1 MSIDLVKELNSEQ
14 AKAAA
19 NINGPSLIIAG
30 AGSGKTRML
39 TYRIAYM
46 LEEGINDKEI
56 LALTFTNKAAK
67 EMKERINALTKNK
80 YKHITATTFHSF
92 GLGLLKQYIQ
102 HLGYKNNFTVY
113 DTNDNTS
120 LLRNVIVSLGYE
132 LSNYNINSLLQLFSD
147 IKCERHKAIEKKDSA
162 LDEIYKEFVA
172 TQKAYNVVD
181 FDDLILLPIKIF
193 EKCPDVLNA
202 VQERFKYILVD
213 EFQDTSLLQYKF
225 VTMIAKKYQN
235 IAVVGDDDQSIYSW
249 RGANYQNIVNFEHD
263 FPTLKEFKLERN
275 YRCSGNILEAANTI
289 ITHNE
294 KRKEK
299 KLWTEDSKGSQIYV
313 TSNEDEEEEAYYIA
327 QQIKDRSRKEGLAYS
342 DFAVLVR
349 TNTLLSKL
357 ETALME
363 NSIPTQVSGGQS
375 FFDRKEIRDLL
386 CYLKVIVNIDD
397 DVSLLRII
405 NTPRRGIGRVTIEK
419 LRQWADKKKTTL
431 FDAVS
436 DFAYA
441 QDAPINSKTQEAL
454 KNFVQM
460 IITWQNLAENN
471 QKANLLSTIIDDISY
486 REKLHED
493 YPESPKTVDYKMQS
507 LEFLRQ
513 RISRYEKSNPD
524 TSLRDYLNLV
534 MILGEENSDVEKG
547 KVNLMTMHAAK
558 GLEFNTVYLAGI
570 EDNIIP
576 SSRALEENPQNI
588 EEERRL
594 FYVAVTRAKKE
605 LTITYCE
612 NRKDRMGENHLCLP
626 SRFIEEIPSSLI
638 SNKVAG
644 EEESSTEDKLAA
656 LSAMLEKFRKK

>member
-46 LEEGINDKEI
+46 LEQGIQDREI

-67 EMKERINALTKNK
+67 EMKERISELTKGN

-92 GLGLLKQYIQ
+92 GLSLLKQYIQ
-102 HLGYKNNFTVY
+102 YLGYKNNFTVY

-120 LLRNVIVSLGYE
+120 LLRNVIVTLGYD
-132 LSNYNINSLLQLFSD
+132 LSNYNISSLLSLFSD
-147 IKCERHKAIEKKDSA
+147 IKCERHKEIQNKDSA
-162 LDEIYKEFVA
+162 LEEIYNEFIA

-193 EKCPDVLNA
+193 EKRPGVLNI
-202 VQERFKYILVD
+202 VQERYKYILVD

-225 VTMIAKKYQN
+225 ITLIAKKYQN

-327 QQIKDRSRKEGLAYS
+327 QHIKDRSRKEGLAYS

-349 TNTLLSKL
+349 TNGLLSKL

-419 LRQWADKKKTTL
+419 LRQHADKKKTSL
-431 FDAVS
+431 FDALS

-441 QDAPINSKTQEAL
+441 VDAPVSGKTKEAL

-460 IITWQNLAENN
+460 VIGWQNLAENN
-471 QKANLLSTIIDDISY
+471 QKASLLSTIIDDISY

-493 YPESPKTVDYKMQS
+493 YPDSPKSVDYKMQS

-576 SSRALEENPQNI
+576 SSRALEENPANI

-626 SRFIEEIPSSLI
+626 SRFIEEIPNQLI

-644 EEESSTEDKLAA
+644 EEETSTEDKLAA
-656 LSAMLEKFRKK
+656 LSAMLEKLRKK

>member
-46 LEEGINDKEI
+46 LEQGIQDREI

-67 EMKERINALTKNK
+67 EMKERISELTKGN

-102 HLGYKNNFTVY
+102 YLGYKNNFTVY

-120 LLRNVIVSLGYE
+120 LLRNVIVTLGYD
-132 LSNYNINSLLQLFSD
+132 LSNYNISSLLALFSD
-147 IKCERHKAIEKKDSA
+147 IKCERHKEIQNKDSA
-162 LDEIYKEFVA
+162 LEEIYNEFIA

-193 EKCPDVLNA
+193 EKRPDVLNI
-202 VQERFKYILVD
+202 VQERYKYILVD

-225 VTMIAKKYQN
+225 ITLIAKKYQN

-327 QQIKDRSRKEGLAYS
+327 QHIKDRSRKEGLAYS

-349 TNTLLSKL
+349 TNGLLSKL

-386 CYLKVIVNIDD
+386 CYSKVIVNIDD

-405 NTPRRGIGRVTIEK
+405 NTSRRGIGRVTIEK
-419 LRQWADKKKTTL
+419 LRQHADKKKTSL
-431 FDAVS
+431 FDALS

-441 QDAPINSKTQEAL
+441 ADAPVSGKTKEAL

-460 IITWQNLAENN
+460 VIGWQNLAENN
-471 QKANLLSTIIDDISY
+471 QKASLLSTIIDDISY

-493 YPESPKTVDYKMQS
+493 YPDSPKSVDYKMQS

-576 SSRALEENPQNI
+576 SSRALEENPANI

-626 SRFIEEIPSSLI
+626 SRFIEEIPNQLI

-644 EEESSTEDKLAA
+644 EEETSTEDKLAA
-656 LSAMLEKFRKK
+656 LSAMLEKLRKK

>member
-46 LEEGINDKEI
+46 LEQGIQDKEI

-67 EMKERINALTKNK
+67 EMKERISELTKGN

-102 HLGYKNNFTVY
+102 YLGYKNNFTVY

-120 LLRNVIVSLGYE
+120 LLRNVIVTLGYD
-132 LSNYNINSLLQLFSD
+132 LSNYNISSLLALFSD
-147 IKCERHKAIEKKDSA
+147 IKCERHKEIQNKDSA
-162 LDEIYKEFVA
+162 LEEIYNEFIA

-193 EKCPDVLNA
+193 EKRPDVLNI
-202 VQERFKYILVD
+202 VQERYKYILVD

-225 VTMIAKKYQN
+225 ITLIAKKYQN

-327 QQIKDRSRKEGLAYS
+327 QHIKDRSRKEGLAYS

-349 TNTLLSKL
+349 TNGLLSKL

-419 LRQWADKKKTTL
+419 LRQHADKKKTSL
-431 FDAVS
+431 FDALS

-441 QDAPINSKTQEAL
+441 TDAPVSGKTKEAL

-460 IITWQNLAENN
+460 VIGWQNLAENN
-471 QKANLLSTIIDDISY
+471 QKASLLSTIIDDISY

-493 YPESPKTVDYKMQS
+493 YPDSPKSVDYKMQS

-576 SSRALEENPQNI
+576 SSRALEENPANI

-626 SRFIEEIPSSLI
+626 SRFIEEIPNQLI

-644 EEESSTEDKLAA
+644 EEETSTEDKLAA
-656 LSAMLEKFRKK
+656 LSAMLEKLRKK

>member
-46 LEEGINDKEI
+46 LEQGIQDKEI

-67 EMKERINALTKNK
+67 EMKERISELTKGN

-102 HLGYKNNFTVY
+102 YLDYKNNFTVY

-120 LLRNVIVSLGYE
+120 LLRNVIVTLGYD
-132 LSNYNINSLLQLFSD
+132 LSNYNISSLLALFSD
-147 IKCERHKAIEKKDSA
+147 IKCERHKEIQNKDSA
-162 LDEIYKEFVA
+162 LEEIYNEFIA

-193 EKCPDVLNA
+193 EKRPDVLNI
-202 VQERFKYILVD
+202 VQERYKYILVD

-225 VTMIAKKYQN
+225 ITLIAKKYQN

-327 QQIKDRSRKEGLAYS
+327 QHIKDRSRKEGLAYS

-349 TNTLLSKL
+349 TNGLLSKL

-419 LRQWADKKKTTL
+419 LRQHADKKKTSL
-431 FDAVS
+431 FDALS

-441 QDAPINSKTQEAL
+441 ADAPVSGKTKEAL

-460 IITWQNLAENN
+460 VIGWQNLAENN
-471 QKANLLSTIIDDISY
+471 QKASLLSTIIDDISY

-493 YPESPKTVDYKMQS
+493 YPDSPKSVDYKMQS

-576 SSRALEENPQNI
+576 SSRALEENPANI

-626 SRFIEEIPSSLI
+626 SRFIEEIPNQLI

-644 EEESSTEDKLAA
+644 EEETSTEDKLAA
-656 LSAMLEKFRKK
+656 LSAMLEKLRKK

>member
-46 LEEGINDKEI
+46 LEQGIQDREI

-67 EMKERINALTKNK
+67 EMKERISELTKGN

-102 HLGYKNNFTVY
+102 YLGYKNNFTVY

-120 LLRNVIVSLGYE
+120 LLRNVIVTLGYD
-132 LSNYNINSLLQLFSD
+132 LSNYNISSLLALFSD
-147 IKCERHKAIEKKDSA
+147 IKCERHKEIQNKDSA
-162 LDEIYKEFVA
+162 LEEIYNEFIA

-193 EKCPDVLNA
+193 EKRPDVLNI
-202 VQERFKYILVD
+202 VQERYKYILVD

-225 VTMIAKKYQN
+225 ITLIAKKYQN

-327 QQIKDRSRKEGLAYS
+327 QHIKDRSRKEGLAYS

-349 TNTLLSKL
+349 TNGLLSKL

-419 LRQWADKKKTTL
+419 LRQHADKKKTSL
-431 FDAVS
+431 FDALS

-441 QDAPINSKTQEAL
+441 ADAPVSGKTKEAL

-460 IITWQNLAENN
+460 VIGWQNLAENN
-471 QKANLLSTIIDDISY
+471 QKASLLSTIIDDISY

-493 YPESPKTVDYKMQS
+493 YPDSPKSVDYKMQS

-558 GLEFNTVYLAGI
+558 GLEFNTIYLAGI

-576 SSRALEENPQNI
+576 SSRALEENPANI

-626 SRFIEEIPSSLI
+626 SRFIEEIPNQLI

-644 EEESSTEDKLAA
+644 DEETSTEDKLAA
-656 LSAMLEKFRKK
+656 LSAMLEKLRKK

>member
-46 LEEGINDKEI
+46 LEQGIQDKEI

-67 EMKERINALTKNK
+67 EMKERISELTKGN

-102 HLGYKNNFTVY
+102 YLGYKNNFTVY

-120 LLRNVIVSLGYE
+120 LLRNVIVTLGYD
-132 LSNYNINSLLQLFSD
+132 LSNYNISSLLALFSD
-147 IKCERHKAIEKKDSA
+147 IKCERHKEVQNKDSA
-162 LDEIYKEFVA
+162 LEEIYNEFIA

-193 EKCPDVLNA
+193 EKRPDVLNI
-202 VQERFKYILVD
+202 VQERYKYILVD

-225 VTMIAKKYQN
+225 ITLIAKKYQN

-327 QQIKDRSRKEGLAYS
+327 QHIKDRSRKEGLAYS

-349 TNTLLSKL
+349 TNGLLSKL

-419 LRQWADKKKTTL
+419 LRQHADKKKTSL
-431 FDAVS
+431 FDALS

-441 QDAPINSKTQEAL
+441 ADAPVSGKTKEAL

-460 IITWQNLAENN
+460 VIGWQNLAENN
-471 QKANLLSTIIDDISY
+471 QKASLLSTIIDDISY

-493 YPESPKTVDYKMQS
+493 YPDSPKSVDYKMQS

-576 SSRALEENPQNI
+576 SSRALEENPANI

-626 SRFIEEIPSSLI
+626 SRFIEEIPNQLI

-644 EEESSTEDKLAA
+644 EEETSTEDKLAA
-656 LSAMLEKFRKK
+656 LSAMLEKLRKK

>member
-46 LEEGINDKEI
+46 LEQGIQDKEI

-67 EMKERINALTKNK
+67 EMKERISELTKGN

-102 HLGYKNNFTVY
+102 YLGYKNNFTVY

-120 LLRNVIVSLGYE
+120 LLRNVIVTLGYD
-132 LSNYNINSLLQLFSD
+132 LSNYNISSLLALFSD
-147 IKCERHKAIEKKDSA
+147 IKCERHKEIQNKDSA
-162 LDEIYKEFVA
+162 LEEIYNEFIA

-193 EKCPDVLNA
+193 EKRPDVLNI
-202 VQERFKYILVD
+202 VQERYKYILVD

-225 VTMIAKKYQN
+225 ITLIAKKYQN

-327 QQIKDRSRKEGLAYS
+327 QHIKDRSRKEGLAYS

-349 TNTLLSKL
+349 TNGLLSKL

-419 LRQWADKKKTTL
+419 LRQHADTKKTSL
-431 FDAVS
+431 FDALS

-441 QDAPINSKTQEAL
+441 ADAPVSGKTKEAL

-460 IITWQNLAENN
+460 VIGWQNLAENN
-471 QKANLLSTIIDDISY
+471 QKASLLSTIIDDISY

-493 YPESPKTVDYKMQS
+493 YPDSPKSVDYKMQS

-576 SSRALEENPQNI
+576 SSRALEENPANI

-626 SRFIEEIPSSLI
+626 SRFIEEIPNQLI

-644 EEESSTEDKLAA
+644 EEETSTEDKLAA
-656 LSAMLEKFRKK
+656 LSAMLEKLRKK

>member
-46 LEEGINDKEI
+46 LEQGIQDREI

-67 EMKERINALTKNK
+67 EMKERISELTKGN

-102 HLGYKNNFTVY
+102 YLGYKNNFTVY

-120 LLRNVIVSLGYE
+120 LLRNVIVTLGYD
-132 LSNYNINSLLQLFSD
+132 LSNYNISSLLALFSD
-147 IKCERHKAIEKKDSA
+147 IKCERHKEIQNKDSA
-162 LDEIYKEFVA
+162 LEEIYNEFIA

-193 EKCPDVLNA
+193 EKRPDVLNI
-202 VQERFKYILVD
+202 VQERYKYILVD

-225 VTMIAKKYQN
+225 ITLIAKKYQN

-275 YRCSGNILEAANTI
+275 YRCSGNILEAANMI

-327 QQIKDRSRKEGLAYS
+327 QHIKDRSRKEGLAYS

-349 TNTLLSKL
+349 TNGLLSKL

-419 LRQWADKKKTTL
+419 LRQHADKKKTSL
-431 FDAVS
+431 FDALS

-441 QDAPINSKTQEAL
+441 ADAPVSGKTKEAL

-460 IITWQNLAENN
+460 VIGWQNLAENN
-471 QKANLLSTIIDDISY
+471 QKASLLSTIIDDISY

-493 YPESPKTVDYKMQS
+493 YPDSPKSVDYKMQS

-576 SSRALEENPQNI
+576 SSRALEENPANI

-626 SRFIEEIPSSLI
+626 SRFIEEIPNQLI

-644 EEESSTEDKLAA
+644 EEETSTEDKLAA
-656 LSAMLEKFRKK
+656 LSAMLEKLRKK

>member
-263 FPTLKEFKLERN
+263 FPSLKEFKLERN

-431 FDAVS
+431 FDAIS

-441 QDAPINSKTQEAL
+441 QDAPINSKTHEAL
-454 KNFVQM
+454 KNFFQM

>member
-46 LEEGINDKEI
+46 LEQGIQDKEI

-67 EMKERINALTKNK
+67 EMKERISELTKGN

-102 HLGYKNNFTVY
+102 YLGYKNNFTVY

-120 LLRNVIVSLGYE
+120 LLRNVIVTLGYD
-132 LSNYNINSLLQLFSD
+132 LSNYNISSLLALFSD
-147 IKCERHKAIEKKDSA
+147 IKCERHKEIQNKDSA
-162 LDEIYKEFVA
+162 LEEIYNEFIA

-193 EKCPDVLNA
+193 EKRPDVLNI
-202 VQERFKYILVD
+202 VQERYKYILVD

-225 VTMIAKKYQN
+225 ITLIAKKYQN

-327 QQIKDRSRKEGLAYS
+327 QHIKDRSRKEGIAYS

-349 TNTLLSKL
+349 TNGLLSKL

-419 LRQWADKKKTTL
+419 LRQHADKKKTSL
-431 FDAVS
+431 FDALS

-441 QDAPINSKTQEAL
+441 ADAPVSGKTKEAL

-460 IITWQNLAENN
+460 VIGWQNLAENN
-471 QKANLLSTIIDDISY
+471 QKASLLSTIIDDISY

-493 YPESPKTVDYKMQS
+493 YPDSPKSVDYKMQS
-507 LEFLRQ
+507 LEFLKQ

-576 SSRALEENPQNI
+576 SSRALEENPANI

-626 SRFIEEIPSSLI
+626 SRFIEEIPNQLI

-644 EEESSTEDKLAA
+644 EEETSTEDKLAA
-656 LSAMLEKFRKK
+656 LSAMLEKLRKK